1 MKPKSLENEK
11 KNIEAKYG
19 GWTAHNFLLEAGLFT
34 INDDISG
41 DEIKMRRILQIVSD
55 FSWRPLSDIRILDL
69 ACLEGGYSIE
79 FARRGS
85 RVCAIEGRT
94 ANIEKA
100 RFAALTL
107 SLDQIDFFED
117 DVRNLSVSKYGTFDV
132 VLCLG
137 ILYHLDVPDLF
148 HFVER
153 LFSVCNPFL
162 VMDTH
167 ISLKPETSFS
177 FGNQRYWGK
186 KVVEHPPGSSPE
198 EVKNR
203 VWSSLDNP
211 ESVYLTR
218 SSLLRLLS
226 ATGFSSVY
234 ECHIPEEPAK
244 PEDRITLL
252 AIKKK
257 RLTPM
262 GCPHLEDGYAREIP
276 ESFPENSTAQ
286 QIPIH
291 SSCPTLRRLLPRR
304 LKALINKIMSTGLKG
319 KAP

>member
-1 MKPKSLENEK
+1 MNPINLETEK
-11 KNIEAKYG
+11 KTIEERYG
-19 GWTAHNFLLEAGLFT
+19 KWTAHNFLLDGRLFT
-34 INDDISG
+34 MKEGVCG
-41 DEIKMRRILQIVSD
+41 DEIKMRRVLQIVSD
-55 FSWRPLSDIRILDL
+55 ISSRPLPDLRILDL

-85 RVCAIEGRT
+85 RVCGIEGRK

-100 RFAALTL
+100 RFAARALG
-107 SLDQIDFFED
+107 LDAIDYFED
-117 DVRNLSVSKYGTFDV
+117 DVRNLSISKYGTFDV

-137 ILYHLDVPDLF
+137 ILYHLDVPGLF

-153 LFSVCNPFL
+153 LFSVCSSFL

-177 FGNQRYWGK
+177 FGSSLYWGK
-186 KVVEHPPGSSPE
+186 RVVEHPPGSSPE

-226 ATGFSSVY
+226 DTGFSSVY
-234 ECHIPEEPAK
+234 ECHVPEEPQK
-244 PEDRITLL
+244 PEDRVTLL

-257 RLTPM
+257 RLTLM
-262 GCPHLEDGYAREIP
+262 GCPHLKDGDAREIP
-276 ESFPENSTAQ
+276 ETVHENDPAQ
-286 QIPIH
+286 QIPISH
-291 SSCPTLRRLLPRR
+291 SGPALRKILPGGLETLI
-304 LKALINKIMSTGLKG
+304 KKILAIGLKG
-319 KAP
+319 KTP